1 MKKILHSLAVL
12 LKRFYWKIA
21 RLEFHIKIL
30 RASLSRITGEDQLV
44 TKGFVIPSTKWQFLG
59 EINNQPN
66 IKIPLYLDSSN
77 GNNMLDI
84 SPWQTWSTKR
94 TTLVNDSIIS
104 NSRIPIKTSPNST
117 QKSQSHDKRPSQC
130 AHLQVSLPPS
140 ENIYFFLSNSPYNPS
155 SPLPPSPAM

>member
-1 MKKILHSLAVL
+1 MLTQQKTKGLRFDKLRGNYTHFCKEKCEEDITFPRRSIEKVL
-12 LKRFYWKIA
+12 LKNSETWIPYKD
-21 RLEFHIKIL
+21 L

-117 QKSQSHDKRPSQC
+117 QKSQSHDKRPG
-130 AHLQVSLPPS
+130 
-140 ENIYFFLSNSPYNPS
+140 
-155 SPLPPSPAM
+155 

>member
-1 MKKILHSLAVL
+1 M
-12 LKRFYWKIA
+12 

-84 SPWQTWSTKR
+84 SP
-94 TTLVNDSIIS
+94 
-104 NSRIPIKTSPNST
+104 
-117 QKSQSHDKRPSQC
+117 
-130 AHLQVSLPPS
+130 
-140 ENIYFFLSNSPYNPS
+140 
-155 SPLPPSPAM
+155 